1 MENKPNFYAILP
13 ATVRYDERL
22 NAIQKLFYAEISA
35 LSTKEKRC
43 WATNKYFEDVF
54 GVSTST
60 VTRALN
66 GLIDL
71 GYLKRVIVYKDG
83 TKEIERRYLYI
94 CEIANTPIVESDV
107 TPIVKNEED
116 NNTREEQYKKE
127 QYIGESQD
135 DCAGSRVTKEKQLQE
150 DFEKLWELYPNKK
163 GKTAAFKAYKR
174 AIKDGVTNKEIQ
186 TGIVAYK
193 KQIAINRTEKQ
204 YIKHGGTF
212 FNQRCWEDE
221 DLKEIVTTSKQQ
233 ETNGNFSDIDP
244 MNMQDMFKN
253 RF

>member
-66 GLIDL
+66 GLIEL
-71 GYLKRVIVYKDG
+71 GYLKRLIVYKDG

-107 TPIVKNEED
+107 TPIIKNEED

-135 DCAGSRVTKEKQLQE
+135 DCADSRVTKEKQLKE
-150 DFEKLWELYPNKK
+150 DFEKLWKLYPNKK
-163 GKTAAFKAYKR
+163 GKELAFKAYKR

-193 KQIAINRTEKQ
+193 KQIAINHTEKQ
-204 YIKHGGTF
+204 YMLHGGTF
-212 FNQRCWEDE
+212 FNQRRWEDE
-221 DLKEIVTTSKQQ
+221 DLKEIATTPKQQ